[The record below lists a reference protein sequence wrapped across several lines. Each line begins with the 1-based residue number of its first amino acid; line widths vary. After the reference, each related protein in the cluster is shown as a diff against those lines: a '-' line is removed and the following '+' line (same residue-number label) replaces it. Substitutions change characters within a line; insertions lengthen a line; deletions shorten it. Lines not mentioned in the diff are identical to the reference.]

1 MNRASRLAQ
10 VLALAGLGVMSAAHA
25 EKDTIEN
32 YKPMKA
38 IAVVAD
44 SRDSIAGF
52 CRMHIRQN
60 LINHGYR
67 IVSPKRADVILHLYG
82 SEDEKVTTYLRGA
95 LHEARHV
102 HMETAWDDA
111 EDLAE
116 DIEDLVEDTELEEQ
130 TYEYRLVDPQTGAT
144 IAYGTKYE
152 KSGSPA
158 AVCDDIA
165 DDIFDE
171 IRKSMRQHMMTKS
184 EPVRTYQPVISERPQ
199 NERSWEY
206 YRPY

>member
-1 MNRASRLAQ
+1 MNSVSRLAP
-10 VLALAGLGVMSAAHA
+10 VLAFAGLVAATSVGHA
-25 EKDTIEN
+25 QDTIEN

-52 CRMHIRQN
+52 CRPLIRKN

-102 HMETAWDDA
+102 HMETAYDDA

-116 DIEDLVEDTELEEQ
+116 DIEELVEDTELEEQ
-130 TYEYRLVDPQTGAT
+130 TYEYRLVDPTNGQV
-144 IAYGTKYE
+144 IAYGNGYE
-152 KSGSPA
+152 KSGGA
-158 AVCDDIA
+158 DEMCDDIA
-165 DDIFDE
+165 DDIFDTL
-171 IRKSMRQHMMTKS
+171 RKSMRQHMMTKR
-184 EPVRTYQPVISERPQ
+184 EPVRTYQPVMSERPQ